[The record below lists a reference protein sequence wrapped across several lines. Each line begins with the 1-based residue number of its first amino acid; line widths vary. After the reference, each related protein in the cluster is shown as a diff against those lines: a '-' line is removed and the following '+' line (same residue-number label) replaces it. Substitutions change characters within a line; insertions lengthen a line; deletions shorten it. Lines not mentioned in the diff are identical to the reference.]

1 MPIETNFTE
10 IIRRFKAARD
20 AIIKNRP
27 DNIERIASDVLA
39 LTKRRIQQ
47 RGEDFEGQQ
56 FEAYNPI
63 YAVKGRSELGY
74 QNRIVDFTRT
84 GKMLNSVKAFPVSS
98 NDSETIVEVRASR
111 QSEQVKLDGQ
121 FSKRGNILLPNS
133 DEIEFAT
140 QANDERIQN
149 EINKI

>member
-1 MPIETNFTE
+1 MPIRTNISE
-10 IIRRFKAARD
+10 LIERFKAARE

-27 DNIERIASDVLA
+27 DNIQRIASDTLA

-47 RGEDFEGQQ
+47 TGQDFEGQQ

-63 YAVKGRSELGY
+63 YAVKGRKELGY

-84 GKMLNSVKAFPVSS
+84 GQMFNSIKAFPVSS

-111 QSEQVKLDGQ
+111 DSEQDKLDGQ
-121 FSKRGNILLPNS
+121 FKKRGNILLPNS

-140 QANDERIQN
+140 QANDERVQN
-149 EINKI
+149 EIDKI